1 MAILFLKETLL
12 IIVGIVIGYLFKF
25 KSTDNSIKIR
35 INDILS
41 ILRENNSITEMEY
54 QLLII
59 EFKKKTS
66 NKFIDTL
73 KKIITKEKEV
83 KDDGKERDK

>member
-83 KDDGKERDK
+83 KDDGKE